1 MCGIVGAVSR
11 VDVAPFL
18 LKGLQRLEYRGY
30 DSAGVVVINDA
41 GGFDRSRAV
50 GKVEMLEQAL
60 SQRNLSGST
69 DLLTPVGRHTVRLPN
84 RTHTH
89 TFAKTRWRWSVTA

>member
-18 LKGLQRLEYRGY
+18 LKGLHRLEYRGY

-50 GKVEMLEQAL
+50 GKVEMLERPCRREISPAQ
-60 SQRNLSGST
+60 Q
-69 DLLTPVGRHTVRLPN
+69 DLLTHAGRLTVPLPN
-84 RTHTH
+84 QTHTH